1 METLNQYNQF
11 QKDAIQESRQSGG
24 FKVQSFLIDLTTA
37 KTEQDPFV
45 IGFPFKTIAFEN
57 ATADSVSVNCKFN
70 SNDQGVSSQVYKD
83 NAVVQTNKMFS
94 GAYLYWSAQPG
105 QSIRVTVYL
114 DSEYTTGSLKNSGTI
129 AVSGITN
136 PVIADD
142 PNTLTITNP
151 VIGAATATKV
161 VTGSTANRK
170 IYIENNDTED
180 IYLGADNT
188 VTNSGATKGI
198 TIPMGMTYQD
208 EFKGDLWLYSV
219 GGNAAGVITVAVESK
234 V

>member
-1 METLNQYNQF
+1 METLRQLNQF
-11 QKDAIQESRQSGG
+11 QKDAIEEARQSGG
-24 FKVQSFLIDLTTA
+24 FKVQTYLIDLTTA
-37 KTEQDPFV
+37 KTEQDPFI
-45 IGFPFKTIAFEN
+45 IGFPFKSIAFEN

-83 NAVVQTNKMFS
+83 NAVVKTDKMFS
-94 GAYLYWSAQPG
+94 GAFLYWSAQSG

-142 PNTLTITNP
+142 PNTMVITNP
-151 VIGAATATKV
+151 VIAAATAVKI
-161 VTGSTANRK
+161 VTGATANRK

-180 IYLGADNT
+180 IYLGPDNT

-198 TIPMGMTYQD
+198 TVPMGLTYQD
-208 EFKGDLWLYSV
+208 DFKGDVWAYSV
-219 GGNAAGVITVAVESK
+219 GGNAAGLVTVVVESK